1 MVVKAAR
8 VNQGDL
14 TVGQEGVHACVIK
27 EPKSRATGRSQSAL
41 VAKKLRNGSGVKGAQ
56 EGGRRERQTS
66 GKKTSGSA
74 SKGYTSWRS
83 ARPLGVD
90 RTDGLD
96 GADADGPRDRGE
108 RRPMVQRD
116 G

>member
-83 ARPLGVD
+83 ARPLGVGRTGGLE
-90 RTDGLD
+90 RTDVD
-96 GADADGPRDRGE
+96 GSRRGSE
-108 RRPMVQRD
+108 RGQMVQSD
-116 G
+116 